1 MLTLKHLLSSFFDIN
16 AYSFFYSLKVYF
28 AFQLQCVPNSSVLF
42 FRGTL
47 SPEESLSCDFLWG
60 LYFYEYSRVCLVLFC
75 FLLLFFVAS
84 VFRFLSLY
92 LKFNFPIY
100 SSNQSLTHSF
110 HITLTSGEQRNW
122 SPTKEAPDCQ
132 TNSPHQHLRKCIENS
147 MENMHTGCKGLTHSF
162 SLCIAQWVLQW
173 VLPWVSLVLCR
184 RSPS

>member
-1 MLTLKHLLSSFFDIN
+1 MLTPKHLLSSFFDIY
-16 AYSFFYSLKVYF
+16 AYSFFYTLKVYF

-132 TNSPHQHLRKCIENS
+132 TNSPQLHLRKCIENS
-147 MENMHTGCKGLTHSF
+147 MENMHTDV
-162 SLCIAQWVLQW
+162 WV
-173 VLPWVSLVLCR
+173 
-184 RSPS
+184 

>member
-1 MLTLKHLLSSFFDIN
+1 MPIRQGQKSEQHCTCVTDVKDVSE
-16 AYSFFYSLKVYF
+16 SLNVDAKTFLVF
-28 AFQLQCVPNSSVLF
+28 VFWHKCLF
-42 FRGTL
+42 FSFIPSRYISLFNFNVFLIRPFCSLEEAL

-84 VFRFLSLY
+84 VFRFLFLY

-100 SSNQSLTHSF
+100 SSNQSPTHSS

-132 TNSPHQHLRKCIENS
+132 TNSPQQHLRKCIENS
-147 MENMHTGCKGLTHSF
+147 MENMHTD
-162 SLCIAQWVLQW
+162 VR
-173 VLPWVSLVLCR
+173 V
-184 RSPS
+184 

>member
-1 MLTLKHLLSSFFDIN
+1 MLILSFIPSRYI
-16 AYSFFYSLKVYF
+16 SLFNFNVF
-28 AFQLQCVPNSSVLF
+28 LIRPFCSLEEA
-42 FRGTL
+42 L

-100 SSNQSLTHSF
+100 SSNQSPTHSS

-147 MENMHTGCKGLTHSF
+147 MENMHTGCKGCKGLTHSF

-173 VLPWVSLVLCR
+173 VRLVLCR
-184 RSPS
+184 RSPN